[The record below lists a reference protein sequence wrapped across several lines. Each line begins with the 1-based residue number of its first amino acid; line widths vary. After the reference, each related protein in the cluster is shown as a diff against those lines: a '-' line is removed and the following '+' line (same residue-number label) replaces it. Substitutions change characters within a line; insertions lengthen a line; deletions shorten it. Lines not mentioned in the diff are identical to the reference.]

1 MKKERSA
8 SVKNVHRKPITIV
21 ILVQSIIILFF
32 LLAFRAARQIEV
44 SETTQTSFVVEDTEY
59 WSGVGGGV
67 SSRFY
72 LVSNSVTYRI
82 PTHFKISEYRKGKI
96 AVGDSVSLRYINTWV
111 GMCRENLIVEAELDD
126 EQLFSLEDF
135 NDKQQQSRNATIV
148 LFSIIEFIWLSAS
161 ILYFVFISKLFNHKR

>member
-1 MKKERSA
+1 MKKGRSA
-8 SVKNVHRKPITIV
+8 PVKKMHRKPLIIV

-59 WSGVGGGV
+59 WSGRGGR

-72 LVSNSVTYRI
+72 LVSNSATYRI
-82 PTHFKISEYRKGKI
+82 PTHFNISEYREGKI

-148 LFSIIEFIWLSAS
+148 LFSIIEFIWLSAC
-161 ILYFVFISKLFNHKR
+161 ILYFVFIAKLFKHKR